1 MNELEKLLS
10 KATNPISDQYDSDTV
25 NEIAKLIDTQPNGPI
40 FTLRLLAHKIKSPHE
55 KEALSSLMLLEFL
68 SKRCGP
74 TFISELGK
82 FKFLNEL
89 IKVLSPKY
97 LGDQTSSCV
106 KNKCAQLLHNWQR
119 DFSPNEPKFAE
130 AYNMLVREG
139 IITASQIVSTDSVS
153 EICRSGSSAAEN
165 RQNIFERNKK
175 SERLTQ
181 LLRSRNPA
189 DLREANALIKSIVE
203 EDQVRMEK
211 VSQRTSEMEALRN
224 NTILLEEMIGTYL
237 LGESTEAELELMSE
251 LTQNI
256 RRARPLLYSFSL
268 THEEQ
273 DIETLTEIGQICD
286 KASEVLANYEQKI
299 AKQKSLSLSKS
310 SSITKDNSSSQLSSN
325 ENQLS
330 SSNHITDLL
339 TQDLMNLGLCDDSIT
354 PIPSSNANLYSP
366 DVLLLNTSNSFLV
379 NHLHN
384 SSCNQVSRPIEP
396 KYSLNSSNNNSN
408 NFIGNNPG
416 IRKKSNYDDLQD
428 IFSTNAT
435 NTSTTTTTT
444 TSGST
449 VLSTSST
456 LYPSVFSSVDSKTSK
471 QSLSPEHGSSVN
483 SNPNVFSELDCLSRQ
498 MLNLSK
504 TNALTDTNLS
514 ILLANNSPSKIKPD
528 GDDDDDNTSLCI
540 NDVVVSVNNT
550 PTSNNHKVEEVTP
563 SEVTTQSVIDLKSFD
578 IQLSSVQPHSIHKT
592 PLTLYPTDISQEN
605 DSNDNTY
612 NIQLTLHYA
621 NNKPHPEVMVFVA
634 VISSRNVLPITEI
647 NVRFGVEKP
656 FKIRQLI
663 ASGQNLPSY
672 TTFLPPASI
681 SQVLLIYNPSKLE
694 KFILKF
700 QLSFILDGESILE
713 SGKLELPCG

>member
-25 NEIAKLIDTQPNGPI
+25 NEISKLIDTQPNGPV

-68 SKRCGP
+68 SKRCGR

-153 EICRSGSSAAEN
+153 EVCRSGSSAAEN

-237 LGESTEAELELMSE
+237 LGESTEAELELMNE
-251 LTQNI
+251 LVQNI

-299 AKQKSLSLSKS
+299 ANRKS
-310 SSITKDNSSSQLSSN
+310 SSSSVKHGQPHMPSSITNDHSSSSLS
-325 ENQLS
+325 S
-330 SSNHITDLL
+330 SSNHVPDLL
-339 TQDLMNLGLCDDSIT
+339 TQDLMNLGLSDDLIT
-354 PIPSSNANLYSP
+354 PITSSNTKMYSS
-366 DVLLLNTSNSFLV
+366 DVLLLNTTDSFPV

-384 SSCNQVSRPIEP
+384 TSCHRISHPIEP
-396 KYSLNSSNNNSN
+396 KYSLNSSNNL
-408 NFIGNNPG
+408 IGNNSG

-428 IFSTNAT
+428 IFSTN
-435 NTSTTTTTT
+435 TTTTTPTT

-449 VLSTSST
+449 ILPTSST
-456 LYPSVFSSVDSKTSK
+456 LYPSIFSSVDSKTSK
-471 QSLSPEHGSSVN
+471 QSLSSEHESSVN
-483 SNPNVFSELDCLSRQ
+483 SNSNVFSELDSLSRQ

-514 ILLANNSPSKIKPD
+514 ILLSNNSPSKLKPD
-528 GDDDDDNTSLCI
+528 DDDDDNTPLC
-540 NDVVVSVNNT
+540 VNMKDT
-550 PTSNNHKVEEVTP
+550 PTSNHNHKVKEMTS
-563 SEVTTQSVIDLKSFD
+563 SEVTSQCMIDLKSFD

-592 PLTLYPTDISQEN
+592 PLTLYPTNLSQEN
-605 DSNDNTY
+605 DSSDNTY
-612 NIQLTLHYA
+612 NIQLTLHYT
-621 NNKPHPEVMVFVA
+621 NNKPHPDVMVFVA

-663 ASGQNLPSY
+663 ASGQNLPAY

-694 KFILKF
+694 KFLLKF
-700 QLSFILDGESILE
+700 QLSFILDSESILE

>member
-1 MNELEKLLS
+1 
-10 KATNPISDQYDSDTV
+10 
-25 NEIAKLIDTQPNGPI
+25 
-40 FTLRLLAHKIKSPHE
+40 
-55 KEALSSLMLLEFL
+55 MLLEFL

-153 EICRSGSSAAEN
+153 EVCRSGSSATEN

-286 KASEVLANYEQKI
+286 RASEVLANYEQKI
-299 AKQKSLSLSKS
+299 SNRKSLSSSKS
-310 SSITKDNSSSQLSSN
+310 SSIMNDNSSSSSSSSQLSSN
-325 ENQLS
+325 DNHLS
-330 SSNHITDLL
+330 SSNPIPDLL
-339 TQDLMNLGLCDDSIT
+339 TQDLMNLGINDDPIT
-354 PIPSSNANLYSP
+354 PITSSNANVYSP
-366 DVLLLNTSNSFLV
+366 DVLLLNSSHSFLV

-384 SSCNQVSRPIEP
+384 SSSSSCNQISRPIES
-396 KYSLNSSNNNSN
+396 KCSLNSSNH
-408 NFIGNNPG
+408 FMGNNLG

-428 IFSTNAT
+428 IFSINTT
-435 NTSTTTTTT
+435 NTSTTANTTTTTTMTT

-449 VLSTSST
+449 ILPTSST
-456 LYPSVFSSVDSKTSK
+456 LYPSIFSSVDSKTSK
-471 QSLSPEHGSSVN
+471 QTLSPEHGSSVN
-483 SNPNVFSELDCLSRQ
+483 SNSNVFSELDSLSRQ

-528 GDDDDDNTSLCI
+528 DANDNNISLCM
-540 NDVVVSVNNT
+540 NDVVVSMNNT
-550 PTSNNHKVEEVTP
+550 PTSNNHKMEEVTS
-563 SEVTTQSVIDLKSFD
+563 SEVITQSVIDLKSFD
-578 IQLSSVQPHSIHKT
+578 IQLSSVQPHSIYKT
-592 PLTLYPTDISQEN
+592 PLTLYPTDISQE
-605 DSNDNTY
+605 NDNTY

-694 KFILKF
+694 KFVLKF

>member
-1 MNELEKLLS
+1 M
-10 KATNPISDQYDSDTV
+10 IV
-25 NEIAKLIDTQPNGPI
+25 R
-40 FTLRLLAHKIKSPHE
+40 F
-55 KEALSSLMLLEFL
+55 
-68 SKRCGP
+68 
-74 TFISELGK
+74 
-82 FKFLNEL
+82 
-89 IKVLSPKY
+89 
-97 LGDQTSSCV
+97 V
-106 KNKCAQLLHNWQR
+106 K
-119 DFSPNEPKFAE
+119 
-130 AYNMLVREG
+130 
-139 IITASQIVSTDSVS
+139 
-153 EICRSGSSAAEN
+153 ICRSGSSAAEN

-299 AKQKSLSLSKS
+299 AKQKSLSSSKS
-310 SSITKDNSSSQLSSN
+310 SSITEDNSSS
-325 ENQLS
+325 QLS

-396 KYSLNSSNNNSN
+396 KYSLNSSSNNNSN
-408 NFIGNNPG
+408 NFIGNNP
-416 IRKKSNYDDLQD
+416 
-428 IFSTNAT
+428 
-435 NTSTTTTTT
+435 
-444 TSGST
+444 

-456 LYPSVFSSVDSKTSK
+456 LYPSIFSSVDSKTSK

-528 GDDDDDNTSLCI
+528 GDDDDDDDNTSLCI
-540 NDVVVSVNNT
+540 SDVVVSRNNT

-647 NVRFGVEKP
+647 N
-656 FKIRQLI
+656 
-663 ASGQNLPSY
+663 
-672 TTFLPPASI
+672 
-681 SQVLLIYNPSKLE
+681 
-694 KFILKF
+694 
-700 QLSFILDGESILE
+700 
-713 SGKLELPCG
+713 

>member
-1 MNELEKLLS
+1 MNLCRLDIPMDMRDFYILL
-10 KATNPISDQYDSDTV
+10 NYV
-25 NEIAKLIDTQPNGPI
+25 
-40 FTLRLLAHKIKSPHE
+40 LLMFYC
-55 KEALSSLMLLEFL
+55 LLM
-68 SKRCGP
+68 
-74 TFISELGK
+74 
-82 FKFLNEL
+82 
-89 IKVLSPKY
+89 Y

-153 EICRSGSSAAEN
+153 EVCRSGSSAAEN

-237 LGESTEAELELMSE
+237 LGESTEAELELMNE
-251 LTQNI
+251 LVQNI

-299 AKQKSLSLSKS
+299 TNRRSSSSSLKHDQPHMP
-310 SSITKDNSSSQLSSN
+310 SSITNDHSSSS
-325 ENQLS
+325 LS
-330 SSNHITDLL
+330 SSTSSNHVPDLL
-339 TQDLMNLGLCDDSIT
+339 TQDLMNLGLSDDLIT
-354 PIPSSNANLYSP
+354 PITSSNAKMYSP
-366 DVLLLNTSNSFLV
+366 DVLLLDTTDSFPVNRLHNTSRHQIS
-379 NHLHN
+379 H
-384 SSCNQVSRPIEP
+384 PIEP
-396 KYSLNSSNNNSN
+396 KYSLNNSN
-408 NFIGNNPG
+408 NLIGNNLG

-428 IFSTNAT
+428 IFSTNT
-435 NTSTTTTTT
+435 TTTTTTT

-449 VLSTSST
+449 ILPTSST
-456 LYPSVFSSVDSKTSK
+456 LYPSIFSSVDSKTSK
-471 QSLSPEHGSSVN
+471 QSLSSEHESSVN
-483 SNPNVFSELDCLSRQ
+483 SNSNVFSELDSLSRQ

-514 ILLANNSPSKIKPD
+514 ILLSNNSPSKLKPD
-528 GDDDDDNTSLCI
+528 DDDDDNTPLC
-540 NDVVVSVNNT
+540 VNMKDT
-550 PTSNNHKVEEVTP
+550 PTSNHNHKVKEMTS
-563 SEVTTQSVIDLKSFD
+563 SEVTSQCMIDLKSFD

-592 PLTLYPTDISQEN
+592 PLTLYPTNLSQEN
-605 DSNDNTY
+605 DSSDNTY
-612 NIQLTLHYA
+612 NIQLTLHYT
-621 NNKPHPEVMVFVA
+621 NNKPHPDVMVFVA

-663 ASGQNLPSY
+663 ASGQNLPAY

-694 KFILKF
+694 KFLLKF
-700 QLSFILDGESILE
+700 QLSFILDSESILE

>member
-1 MNELEKLLS
+1 MDMRDFYILL
-10 KATNPISDQYDSDTV
+10 NYV
-25 NEIAKLIDTQPNGPI
+25 
-40 FTLRLLAHKIKSPHE
+40 LLMFYC
-55 KEALSSLMLLEFL
+55 LLM
-68 SKRCGP
+68 
-74 TFISELGK
+74 
-82 FKFLNEL
+82 
-89 IKVLSPKY
+89 Y

-153 EICRSGSSAAEN
+153 EVCRSGSSAAEN

-237 LGESTEAELELMSE
+237 LGESTEAELELMNE
-251 LTQNI
+251 LVQNI

-299 AKQKSLSLSKS
+299 TNRRSSSSSLKHDQPHMP
-310 SSITKDNSSSQLSSN
+310 SSITNDHSSSS
-325 ENQLS
+325 LS
-330 SSNHITDLL
+330 SSTSSNHVPDLL
-339 TQDLMNLGLCDDSIT
+339 TQDLMNLGLSDDLIT
-354 PIPSSNANLYSP
+354 PITSSNAKMYSP
-366 DVLLLNTSNSFLV
+366 DVLLLDTTDSFPVNRLHNTSRHQIS
-379 NHLHN
+379 H
-384 SSCNQVSRPIEP
+384 PIEP
-396 KYSLNSSNNNSN
+396 KYSLNNSN
-408 NFIGNNPG
+408 NLIGNNLG

-428 IFSTNAT
+428 IFSTNT
-435 NTSTTTTTT
+435 TTTTTTT

-449 VLSTSST
+449 ILPTSST
-456 LYPSVFSSVDSKTSK
+456 LYPSIFSSVDSKTSK
-471 QSLSPEHGSSVN
+471 QSLSSEHESSVN
-483 SNPNVFSELDCLSRQ
+483 SNSNVFSELDSLSRQ

-514 ILLANNSPSKIKPD
+514 ILLSNNSPSKLKPD
-528 GDDDDDNTSLCI
+528 DDDDDNTPLC
-540 NDVVVSVNNT
+540 VNMKDT
-550 PTSNNHKVEEVTP
+550 PTSNHNHKVKEMTS
-563 SEVTTQSVIDLKSFD
+563 SEVTSQCMIDLKSFD

-592 PLTLYPTDISQEN
+592 PLTLYPTNLSQEN
-605 DSNDNTY
+605 DSSDNTY
-612 NIQLTLHYA
+612 NIQLTLHYT
-621 NNKPHPEVMVFVA
+621 NNKPHPDVMVFVA

-663 ASGQNLPSY
+663 ASGQNLPAY

-694 KFILKF
+694 KFLLKF
-700 QLSFILDGESILE
+700 QLSFILDSESILE

>member
-1 MNELEKLLS
+1 
-10 KATNPISDQYDSDTV
+10 
-25 NEIAKLIDTQPNGPI
+25 
-40 FTLRLLAHKIKSPHE
+40 
-55 KEALSSLMLLEFL
+55 
-68 SKRCGP
+68 
-74 TFISELGK
+74 
-82 FKFLNEL
+82 
-89 IKVLSPKY
+89 
-97 LGDQTSSCV
+97 
-106 KNKCAQLLHNWQR
+106 
-119 DFSPNEPKFAE
+119 
-130 AYNMLVREG
+130 MLVREG

-153 EICRSGSSAAEN
+153 EVCRSGSSAAEN

-237 LGESTEAELELMSE
+237 LGESTEAELELMNE
-251 LTQNI
+251 LVQNI

-299 AKQKSLSLSKS
+299 TNRRSSSSSLKHDQPHMP
-310 SSITKDNSSSQLSSN
+310 SSITNDHSSSS
-325 ENQLS
+325 LS
-330 SSNHITDLL
+330 SSTSSNHVPDLL
-339 TQDLMNLGLCDDSIT
+339 TQDLMNLGLSDDLIT
-354 PIPSSNANLYSP
+354 PITSSNAKMYSP
-366 DVLLLNTSNSFLV
+366 DVLLLDTTDSFPVNRLHNTSRHQIS
-379 NHLHN
+379 H
-384 SSCNQVSRPIEP
+384 PIEP
-396 KYSLNSSNNNSN
+396 KYSLNNSN
-408 NFIGNNPG
+408 NLIGNNLG

-428 IFSTNAT
+428 IFSTNT
-435 NTSTTTTTT
+435 TTTTTTT

-449 VLSTSST
+449 ILPTSST
-456 LYPSVFSSVDSKTSK
+456 LYPSIFSSVDSKTSK
-471 QSLSPEHGSSVN
+471 QSLSSEHESSVN
-483 SNPNVFSELDCLSRQ
+483 SNSNVFSELDSLSRQ

-514 ILLANNSPSKIKPD
+514 ILLSNNSPSKLKPD
-528 GDDDDDNTSLCI
+528 DDDDDNTPLC
-540 NDVVVSVNNT
+540 VNMKDT
-550 PTSNNHKVEEVTP
+550 PTSNHNHKVKEMTS
-563 SEVTTQSVIDLKSFD
+563 SEVTSQCMIDLKSFD

-592 PLTLYPTDISQEN
+592 PLTLYPTNLSQEN
-605 DSNDNTY
+605 DSSDNTY
-612 NIQLTLHYA
+612 NIQLTLHYT
-621 NNKPHPEVMVFVA
+621 NNKPHPDVMVFVA

-663 ASGQNLPSY
+663 ASGQNLPAY

-694 KFILKF
+694 KFLLKF
-700 QLSFILDGESILE
+700 QLSFILDSESILE

>member
-1 MNELEKLLS
+1 MGQKLL
-10 KATNPISDQYDSDTV
+10 
-25 NEIAKLIDTQPNGPI
+25 
-40 FTLRLLAHKIKSPHE
+40 
-55 KEALSSLMLLEFL
+55 
-68 SKRCGP
+68 
-74 TFISELGK
+74 
-82 FKFLNEL
+82 
-89 IKVLSPKY
+89 KY

-153 EICRSGSSAAEN
+153 EVCRSGSSAAEN

-237 LGESTEAELELMSE
+237 LGESTEAELELMNE
-251 LTQNI
+251 LVQNI

-299 AKQKSLSLSKS
+299 TNRRSSSSSLKHDQPHMP
-310 SSITKDNSSSQLSSN
+310 SSITNDHSSSS
-325 ENQLS
+325 LS
-330 SSNHITDLL
+330 SSTSSNHVPDLL
-339 TQDLMNLGLCDDSIT
+339 TQDLMNLGLSDDLIT
-354 PIPSSNANLYSP
+354 PITSSNAKMYSP
-366 DVLLLNTSNSFLV
+366 DVLLLDTTDSFPVNRLHNTSRHQIS
-379 NHLHN
+379 H
-384 SSCNQVSRPIEP
+384 PIEP
-396 KYSLNSSNNNSN
+396 KYSLNNSN
-408 NFIGNNPG
+408 NLIGNNLG

-428 IFSTNAT
+428 IFSTNT
-435 NTSTTTTTT
+435 TTTTTTT

-449 VLSTSST
+449 ILPTSST
-456 LYPSVFSSVDSKTSK
+456 LYPSIFSSVDSKTSK
-471 QSLSPEHGSSVN
+471 QSLSSEHESSVN
-483 SNPNVFSELDCLSRQ
+483 SNSNVFSELDSLSRQ

-514 ILLANNSPSKIKPD
+514 ILLSNNSPSKLKPD
-528 GDDDDDNTSLCI
+528 DDDDDNTPLC
-540 NDVVVSVNNT
+540 VNMKDT
-550 PTSNNHKVEEVTP
+550 PTSNHNHKVKEMTS
-563 SEVTTQSVIDLKSFD
+563 SEVTSQCMIDLKSFD

-592 PLTLYPTDISQEN
+592 PLTLYPTNLSQEN
-605 DSNDNTY
+605 DSSDNTY
-612 NIQLTLHYA
+612 NIQLTLHYT
-621 NNKPHPEVMVFVA
+621 NNKPHPDVMVFVA

-663 ASGQNLPSY
+663 ASGQNLPAY

-694 KFILKF
+694 KFLLKF
-700 QLSFILDGESILE
+700 QLSFILDSESILE

>member
-25 NEIAKLIDTQPNGPI
+25 NEISKLIDTQPNGPV

-55 KEALSSLMLLEFL
+55 KEALSSLVLLEFL

-153 EICRSGSSAAEN
+153 EVCRSGSSAAEN

-237 LGESTEAELELMSE
+237 LGESTEAELELMNE
-251 LTQNI
+251 LVQNI

-299 AKQKSLSLSKS
+299 ANRKS
-310 SSITKDNSSSQLSSN
+310 SSSSVKHGQPHMPSSITNDHSSSSLS
-325 ENQLS
+325 S
-330 SSNHITDLL
+330 SSNHVPDLL
-339 TQDLMNLGLCDDSIT
+339 TQDLMNLGLNDDPIT
-354 PIPSSNANLYSP
+354 PITSSNTKMYSS
-366 DVLLLNTSNSFLV
+366 DVLLLNTTDSFPV

-384 SSCNQVSRPIEP
+384 TSCHRISHPIEP
-396 KYSLNSSNNNSN
+396 KYSLNSSNNL
-408 NFIGNNPG
+408 IGNNSG

-428 IFSTNAT
+428 IFSTN
-435 NTSTTTTTT
+435 TTTTTPTT

-449 VLSTSST
+449 ILPTSST
-456 LYPSVFSSVDSKTSK
+456 LYPSIFSSVDSKTSK
-471 QSLSPEHGSSVN
+471 QSLSSGHESSVN
-483 SNPNVFSELDCLSRQ
+483 SNSNVFSELDSLSRQ
-498 MLNLSK
+498 VLNLSK

-514 ILLANNSPSKIKPD
+514 ILLSNNSLSKLKPD
-528 GDDDDDNTSLCI
+528 DDDDDDNTPLC
-540 NDVVVSVNNT
+540 VNIKDT
-550 PTSNNHKVEEVTP
+550 PTSNHNHKVEEMTS
-563 SEVTTQSVIDLKSFD
+563 SEVTSQNVIDLKSFD

-592 PLTLYPTDISQEN
+592 PLTLYPTNLSQEN
-605 DSNDNTY
+605 DSSDNTY
-612 NIQLTLHYA
+612 NIQLTLHYT
-621 NNKPHPEVMVFVA
+621 NNKPHPDVMVFVA

-663 ASGQNLPSY
+663 ASGQNLPAY
-672 TTFLPPASI
+672 TTFLLPASI

-700 QLSFILDGESILE
+700 QLSFILDSESILE
-713 SGKLELPCG
+713 SGKLDLPCG

>member
-25 NEIAKLIDTQPNGPI
+25 NEISKLIDTQPNGPV

-55 KEALSSLMLLEFL
+55 KEALSSLVLLEFL

-153 EICRSGSSAAEN
+153 EVCRSGSSAAEN

-237 LGESTEAELELMSE
+237 LGESTEAELELMNE
-251 LTQNI
+251 LVQNI

-299 AKQKSLSLSKS
+299 ANRKS
-310 SSITKDNSSSQLSSN
+310 SSSSVKHGQPHMPSSITNDHSSSSLS
-325 ENQLS
+325 S
-330 SSNHITDLL
+330 SSNHVPDLL
-339 TQDLMNLGLCDDSIT
+339 TQDLMNLGLNDDPIT
-354 PIPSSNANLYSP
+354 PITSSNTKMYSS
-366 DVLLLNTSNSFLV
+366 DVLLLNTTDSFPV

-384 SSCNQVSRPIEP
+384 TSCHRISHPIEP
-396 KYSLNSSNNNSN
+396 KYSLNSSNNL
-408 NFIGNNPG
+408 IGNNSG

-428 IFSTNAT
+428 IFSTN
-435 NTSTTTTTT
+435 TTTTTPTT

-449 VLSTSST
+449 
-456 LYPSVFSSVDSKTSK
+456 
-471 QSLSPEHGSSVN
+471 
-483 SNPNVFSELDCLSRQ
+483 
-498 MLNLSK
+498 
-504 TNALTDTNLS
+504 
-514 ILLANNSPSKIKPD
+514 
-528 GDDDDDNTSLCI
+528 
-540 NDVVVSVNNT
+540 NT
-550 PTSNNHKVEEVTP
+550 PTSNHNHKVEEMTS
-563 SEVTTQSVIDLKSFD
+563 SEVTSQNVIDLKSFD

-592 PLTLYPTDISQEN
+592 PLTLYPTNLSQEN
-605 DSNDNTY
+605 DSSDNTY
-612 NIQLTLHYA
+612 NIQLTLHYT
-621 NNKPHPEVMVFVA
+621 NNKPHPDVMVFVA

-663 ASGQNLPSY
+663 ASGQNLPAY

-700 QLSFILDGESILE
+700 QLSFILDSESILE
-713 SGKLELPCG
+713 SGKLDLPCG

>member
-1 MNELEKLLS
+1 
-10 KATNPISDQYDSDTV
+10 
-25 NEIAKLIDTQPNGPI
+25 
-40 FTLRLLAHKIKSPHE
+40 
-55 KEALSSLMLLEFL
+55 
-68 SKRCGP
+68 
-74 TFISELGK
+74 
-82 FKFLNEL
+82 
-89 IKVLSPKY
+89 
-97 LGDQTSSCV
+97 
-106 KNKCAQLLHNWQR
+106 
-119 DFSPNEPKFAE
+119 
-130 AYNMLVREG
+130 
-139 IITASQIVSTDSVS
+139 
-153 EICRSGSSAAEN
+153 
-165 RQNIFERNKK
+165 
-175 SERLTQ
+175 
-181 LLRSRNPA
+181 
-189 DLREANALIKSIVE
+189 
-203 EDQVRMEK
+203 MEK
-211 VSQRTSEMEALRN
+211 ASQRTSEMEALRN

-299 AKQKSLSLSKS
+299 AKQKSLSSSKS
-310 SSITKDNSSSQLSSN
+310 SSITKDNSSS
-325 ENQLS
+325 QLS

-435 NTSTTTTTT
+435 TTTT

-456 LYPSVFSSVDSKTSK
+456 LYPSIFSSVDSKTSK

-528 GDDDDDNTSLCI
+528 GDDDDNTSLCN
-540 NDVVVSVNNT
+540 NDVVVSMNNT
-550 PTSNNHKVEEVTP
+550 STSNNHKVEEVTP

-647 NVRFGVEKP
+647 NVRFGVEKAVERHKEMQSHGDLRLVHTP
-656 FKIRQLI
+656 FVPTGYWSPCTPLVWNQGFPNPLGGLSVSTNPVKAPDIRF
-663 ASGQNLPSY
+663 SS
-672 TTFLPPASI
+672 
-681 SQVLLIYNPSKLE
+681 SQVRKQPL
-694 KFILKF
+694 
-700 QLSFILDGESILE
+700 
-713 SGKLELPCG
+713 